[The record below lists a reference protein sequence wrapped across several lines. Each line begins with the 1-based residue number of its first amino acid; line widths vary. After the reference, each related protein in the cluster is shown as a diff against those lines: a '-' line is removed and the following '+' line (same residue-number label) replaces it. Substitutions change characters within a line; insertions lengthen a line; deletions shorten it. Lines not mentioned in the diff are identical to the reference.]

1 MQFLMNFLN
10 LFSRLYARLHNYP
23 GVPFWVLTPLRKIVR
38 YGANRILPRYLEK
51 AHTHRGTIENGV
63 IISFTSFPARINDVW
78 KVVESLKNQSI
89 LPEKIILWLSNEQ
102 FPSRESIPES
112 LWKEE
117 DGLFEIRMVDGDIRS
132 HKKFYYV
139 MQEYPDKSFVTC
151 DDDIY
156 YHPDMLRCLVEG
168 GKQFPGCIIA
178 NTTRKICFD
187 GEGSMMPYKTWEVNQ
202 KSFASDN
209 LIQIGVGGVLYPP
222 KTLHELTLRKD
233 LFLSLTPM
241 ADDIW
246 LNCMARM
253 QGTPVVRSAMKI
265 LPLPID
271 SDSPSLSSVN
281 KEQNRNDVQLSQL
294 KDYLVKNGLPD
305 VYSATFKITPPK
317 PHPIVSLTSFPA
329 RINTLWQVVECMM
342 RQTYQP
348 AKIILWLSKEQFPDG
363 SGIPASLKDREGDIF
378 EIRIVEGDIRSHKKY
393 HYVSKEYPD
402 SLVFLI
408 DDDIYYPTD
417 ILERTMETHQNHP
430 EAVICNY
437 GYHMRYNDKGEL
449 VPYNEWPIEHSYSM
463 DDDLFFGSGGGTLF
477 KPSWLYKDLT
487 NIELALKL
495 TPIADD
501 IWLNAMVSMVGCE
514 KILLPNGKILP
525 VFIKED
531 VKLATQNKEQNG
543 NDKQLHGIITHYKNL
558 WSDTAVTLTN

>member
-1 MQFLMNFLN
+1 
-10 LFSRLYARLHNYP
+10 
-23 GVPFWVLTPLRKIVR
+23 
-38 YGANRILPRYLEK
+38 
-51 AHTHRGTIENGV
+51 
-63 IISFTSFPARINDVW
+63 
-78 KVVESLKNQSI
+78 
-89 LPEKIILWLSNEQ
+89 
-102 FPSRESIPES
+102 
-112 LWKEE
+112 
-117 DGLFEIRMVDGDIRS
+117 
-132 HKKFYYV
+132 
-139 MQEYPDKSFVTC
+139 
-151 DDDIY
+151 
-156 YHPDMLRCLVEG
+156 
-168 GKQFPGCIIA
+168 
-178 NTTRKICFD
+178 
-187 GEGSMMPYKTWEVNQ
+187 
-202 KSFASDN
+202 
-209 LIQIGVGGVLYPP
+209 
-222 KTLHELTLRKD
+222 
-233 LFLSLTPM
+233 
-241 ADDIW
+241 
-246 LNCMARM
+246 
-253 QGTPVVRSAMKI
+253 
-265 LPLPID
+265 
-271 SDSPSLSSVN
+271 
-281 KEQNRNDVQLSQL
+281 
-294 KDYLVKNGLPD
+294 
-305 VYSATFKITPPK
+305 
-317 PHPIVSLTSFPA
+317 
-329 RINTLWQVVECMM
+329 M